1 MPSAHFS
8 NGLISSSL
16 IITSD
21 SEGNEIDGVAVSFGL
36 ALGSYDPE
44 VTLLSSEEIRDSL
57 AVMVIIIS
65 SRAEKPASVRTILL
79 CLRRCLIL
87 PLRIED
93 EQVLIDLS

>member
-1 MPSAHFS
+1 MPSAYFS
-8 NGLISSSL
+8 NGLISASL

-36 ALGSYDPE
+36 ALGSYDSDI
-44 VTLLSSEEIRDSL
+44 TLLSAEGVRDSL
-57 AVMVIIIS
+57 TVMVIIIS
-65 SRAEKPASVRTILL
+65 SRAKNPASVRTMLL